1 MSRPLALVTGGSRG
15 IGRAICVE
23 LAKAGHDL
31 AINYRSNEEAAEQT
45 RAMVEAA
52 GAFAELCPFDVAD
65 ADEANEALEALLADK
80 PDIAVLVNN
89 AGVTADGLLAMM
101 PPEDWTRVIDTS
113 LRGFYN
119 VTRPC
124 LKRMVARR
132 SGSVITI
139 SSASA
144 HMANRGQTNYAAAM
158 AGLIAASKTLSRE
171 VARLGVRVN
180 VVAPGL
186 IETDMTEAVPRKI
199 LKQLIP
205 MARMGQPE
213 EVARVVNWLCTD
225 AASYVTGA
233 VIDVN
238 GGMM

>member
-23 LAKAGHDL
+23 LARAGHDL
-31 AINYRSNEEAAEQT
+31 AINFRANAEAAEET
-45 RAMVEAA
+45 RALVEAA
-52 GAFAELCPFDVAD
+52 GASAVLCPFDVAD
-65 ADEANEALEALLADK
+65 GEQATAALDRLLADK
-80 PDIAVLVNN
+80 PDLAVLVNN

-101 PPEDWTRVIDTS
+101 PPQDWTRVIDTS

-124 LKRMVARR
+124 LKRMVERR
-132 SGSVITI
+132 GGSMVTI

-144 HMANRGQTNYAAAM
+144 HMANRGQTNYAAAK
-158 AGLIAASKTLSRE
+158 AGLIAASKTLARE
-171 VARLGVRVN
+171 VARLGIRVN

-186 IETDMTEAVPRKI
+186 IETDMTEAVPRKM

-213 EVARVVNWLCTD
+213 EVARVVGWLCTD
-225 AASYVTGA
+225 AASNVTGA